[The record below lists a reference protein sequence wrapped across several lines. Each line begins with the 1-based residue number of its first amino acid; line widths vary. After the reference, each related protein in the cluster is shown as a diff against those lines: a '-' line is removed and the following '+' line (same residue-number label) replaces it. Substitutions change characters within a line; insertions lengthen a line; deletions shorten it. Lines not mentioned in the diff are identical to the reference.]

1 MSVTVTPVSGRRDL
15 DAFIKL
21 PFRLYRDDPNWVP
34 PLLYLERQRFAP
46 KTNPFLQHADVQLF
60 LARRDGQVVGRIS
73 AHVDHEHNR
82 FHQERTGF
90 FGFFESEDDPE
101 TARALFGAAE
111 GWLKEHG
118 MEAARGPLS
127 FSINQEVG
135 LLIDGFDT
143 PPMIMMPHSRPYY
156 GRLIEGAGFGK
167 VTDLYAWKYNLE
179 TVPPKAHRA
188 VEALRQR
195 PDITI
200 RSGDI
205 RRFDE
210 EIAIIL
216 DVFNS
221 AWSDNWGFVP
231 VTPAEAH
238 HLAKELRTIV
248 DPKMAVIV
256 EVDGKTAGVVLVVPD
271 LNQAIRDLNGRLFP
285 FGWAK
290 LLWRIKV
297 SKIKSGRAMIMGV
310 KKEYRTRKYLA
321 MAYLLCDEIYYRARD
336 GGYRRAEFSW
346 TLEDNT
352 AINSLIRN
360 IGICLYK
367 TYRLYEKPLSS

>member
-21 PFRLYRDDPNWVP
+21 PFRLYQDDPNWVP
-34 PLLYLERQRFAP
+34 PLIYLERQRFQP
-46 KTNPFLQHADVQLF
+46 KTNPFLLHADHQLF

-73 AHVDHEHNR
+73 AQVDHEHNR

-90 FGFFESEDDPE
+90 FGFFESVDDGEVAQHLLE
-101 TARALFGAAE
+101 TAE
-111 GWLKEHG
+111 GWLRERG

-135 LLIDGFDT
+135 LLVDGFNT
-143 PPMIMMPHSRPYY
+143 QPMIMTPHSRPYY
-156 GRLIEGAGFGK
+156 GRLIEGAGFSK

-179 TVPPKAHRA
+179 AVPPKAHRA

-205 RRFDE
+205 HRFDE

-231 VTPAEAH
+231 VTAAEAR
-238 HLAKELRTIV
+238 HLAKERRFIV
-248 DPKMAVIV
+248 DPNMAVIV
-256 EVDGKTAGVVLVVPD
+256 EVDGETAGVVLVTPD
-271 LNQAIRDLNGRLFP
+271 LNTAIRDLNGSLFP

-297 SKIKSGRAMIMGV
+297 SKIKSGRTMIMGV

-321 MAYLLCDEIYYRARD
+321 MAYLLCDEIYHRARD
-336 GGYRRAEFSW
+336 GGYRRAELSW

-352 AINSLIRN
+352 AINTLLRN
-360 IGICLYK
+360 IGIRLYK
-367 TYRLYEKPLSS
+367 TYRLYEKPLSP

>member
-1 MSVTVTPVSGRRDL
+1 MSVTVTPVSGRREL

-34 PLLYLERQRFAP
+34 PLLYLERQRFEP
-46 KTNPFLQHADVQLF
+46 KTNPFLQHADAQLF
-60 LARRDGQVVGRIS
+60 LARRNGQVVGRIS
-73 AHVDHEHNR
+73 AQVDHEHNR

-111 GWLKEHG
+111 GWLKERG
-118 MEAARGPLS
+118 MEVARGPLS

-143 PPMIMMPHSRPYY
+143 PPMIMTPHSRPYY
-156 GRLIEGAGFGK
+156 GRLIEGAGFSK
-167 VTDLYAWKYNLE
+167 VMDLYAWKYNLE
-179 TVPPKAHRA
+179 AVPPKAHRA

-195 PDITI
+195 PEITI
-200 RSGDI
+200 RRGDI
-205 RRFDE
+205 HRFDE
-210 EIAIIL
+210 EIATIL
-216 DVFNS
+216 DSFNS
-221 AWSDNWGFVP
+221 AWSENWGFVP

-238 HLAKELRTIV
+238 HLAKELRTIA
-248 DPKMAVIV
+248 DPNLVVIV
-256 EVDGKTAGVVLVVPD
+256 EVDGKTAGVVLVAPD
-271 LNQAIRDLNGRLFP
+271 LNEAIRDLNGRLFP

-297 SKIKSGRAMIMGV
+297 SKIKSGRLMILGV

-321 MAYLLCDEIYYRARD
+321 MAYLLCDEIYHRARD

-352 AINSLIRN
+352 AVNTIIRN
-360 IGICLYK
+360 IGIRLYK
-367 TYRLYEKPLSS
+367 TYRVYEKPLAS

>member
-1 MSVTVTPVSGRRDL
+1 
-15 DAFIKL
+15 
-21 PFRLYRDDPNWVP
+21 
-34 PLLYLERQRFAP
+34 
-46 KTNPFLQHADVQLF
+46 
-60 LARRDGQVVGRIS
+60 
-73 AHVDHEHNR
+73 VDHEHNR

-90 FGFFESEDDPE
+90 FGFFESVDDGDVARSLLG
-101 TARALFGAAE
+101 TAD
-111 GWLKEHG
+111 GWLRERG

-143 PPMIMMPHSRPYY
+143 PPMIMTPHSRPYY
-156 GRLIEGAGFGK
+156 GRLIEGAGFSK
-167 VTDLYAWKYNLE
+167 VMDLYAWKYSLE

-195 PDITI
+195 PEITI

-221 AWSDNWGFVP
+221 AWSENWGFVP
-231 VTPAEAH
+231 VTPAEAR

-248 DPKMAVIV
+248 DPNLAVIV

-271 LNQAIRDLNGRLFP
+271 LNEAIRDLNGRLFP

-297 SKIKSGRAMIMGV
+297 SKIKAGRLMIMGV

-321 MAYLLCDEIYYRARD
+321 MAYLLCDEIYHRARD

-346 TLEDNT
+346 TLETNT
-352 AINSLIRN
+352 AVNTIIRN
-360 IGICLYK
+360 IGIGLYK
-367 TYRLYEKPLSS
+367 TYRLYEKPLSR

>member
-1 MSVTVTPVSGRRDL
+1 MSVTVTPVSGRRDI

-34 PLLYLERQRFAP
+34 PLLYLERQRFSA
-46 KTNPFLQHADVQLF
+46 KTNPFLQHADHQLF
-60 LARRDGQVVGRIS
+60 LAHRDGQVVGRIS
-73 AHVDHEHNR
+73 AQVDHEHNR

-90 FGFFESEDDPE
+90 FGFFESEDDGEVAQLLLE
-101 TARALFGAAE
+101 TAE
-111 GWLKEHG
+111 GWLRERG

-135 LLIDGFDT
+135 LLVDGFDT
-143 PPMIMMPHSRPYY
+143 QPMIMMAHSRPYY
-156 GRLIEGAGFGK
+156 GRLIEGAGFSK
-167 VTDLYAWKYNLE
+167 VMDLYAWKYNLE

-188 VEALRQR
+188 VETLRQR
-195 PDITI
+195 PEITV
-200 RSGDI
+200 RTGDI
-205 RRFDE
+205 HRFDE
-210 EIAIIL
+210 EIATIL
-216 DVFNS
+216 DTFNS
-221 AWSDNWGFVP
+221 AWSKNWGFVP
-231 VTPAEAH
+231 VTPAEAR

-248 DPKMAVIV
+248 DPNLAVIV

-271 LNQAIRDLNGRLFP
+271 LNEAIRDLNGRLFP

-297 SKIKSGRAMIMGV
+297 SKIKSGRLMIMGV

-346 TLEDNT
+346 TLEVNT
-352 AINSLIRN
+352 AVNTIIRN
-360 IGICLYK
+360 IGIGLYK
-367 TYRLYEKPLSS
+367 TYRLYEKPLSP